1 MGRMMLGIDNT
12 IIFKEDTHQY
22 FDRDANEYQSVTRIL
37 KKIQVPFDK
46 DKVSGF
52 MAVTIAKEK
61 GISVEQAK
69 TELLLEW
76 EGKRD
81 SSIDRGTGIH
91 KHIEYYLNTGNKVM
105 ELAGVINYLNE
116 IIKPAY
122 RYYSEIILYDQ
133 TTKIAGQ
140 TDLVIQ
146 RQKTPDSVY
155 DFYDYKTNES
165 KGIQFDSIGR
175 KSDVDKHY
183 NKYFLS
189 PLEHMEDCNYSLYSL
204 QLSLYAYLAQVTY
217 GIKIGRLGIIFIDN
231 EMKVQMF
238 PVPYLKMEAVS
249 LVFHMSRLHQLPTM
263 VAQKIEPTIKVE
275 EDW

>member
-69 TELLLEW
+69 AELLLEW

-249 LVFHMSRLHQLPTM
+249 LVFHMSRLYQLPTM

>member
-189 PLEHMEDCNYSLYSL
+189 PLEHLEDCNYSLYSL

-238 PVPYLKMEAVS
+238 PVPYLKMEAAS
-249 LVFHMSRLHQLPTM
+249 LVFHMSRLYQLPTM